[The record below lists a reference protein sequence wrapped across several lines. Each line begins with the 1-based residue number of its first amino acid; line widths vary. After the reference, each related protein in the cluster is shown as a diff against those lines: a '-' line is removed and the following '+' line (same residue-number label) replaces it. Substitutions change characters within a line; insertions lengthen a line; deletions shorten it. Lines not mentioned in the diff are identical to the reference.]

1 MIEVSRMKKWFYC
14 VWAVVLLAW
23 MHSISAQSLPPFK
36 APNTNYRAV
45 TLGNYLGELNE
56 ENANLKIRRLS
67 VDSAKANAKDAG
79 KPYLSPILT
88 YVRGSMYTQAPYS
101 GYTNPASNTLGAM
114 VTIEGWGKRSAREA
128 QAEADAKHKLAEM
141 ITESKAIE
149 TEAIFNYIDALRT
162 KLLWQSYQ
170 AAIDG
175 LKQYQA
181 GGSAQEAEF
190 IAAQKIL
197 ANDLKYYS
205 YGLVNYLGKAD
216 SDLILPVG
224 TLNMEPQNFK
234 VEELIAHAR
243 ENRADISSG
252 QAAVESAAATLE
264 VVKASK
270 NVDFLPGVYYTQT
283 PPYSSSGVNYGT
295 QQSFSFLVNVPLGNG
310 LLVSSDITTAANNQA
325 EQEVNLIAIKSKIV
339 TEINQTYLQY
349 LSAKDRLEAANKA
362 FNQAKA
368 GKNSIQG
375 ILRFRDA
382 EYELFDARTVH
393 AKTLILLNRLS
404 GNFEVPNLH

>member
-1 MIEVSRMKKWFYC
+1 
-14 VWAVVLLAW
+14 
-23 MHSISAQSLPPFK
+23 
-36 APNTNYRAV
+36 
-45 TLGNYLGELNE
+45 
-56 ENANLKIRRLS
+56 
-67 VDSAKANAKDAG
+67 
-79 KPYLSPILT
+79 
-88 YVRGSMYTQAPYS
+88 
-101 GYTNPASNTLGAM
+101 M

-128 QAEADAKHKLAEM
+128 QAQADAKYKLAEM

-205 YGLVNYLGKAD
+205 YGMVNYLGKVD
-216 SDLILPVG
+216 SELILPLG

-252 QAAVESAAATLE
+252 KAAVDSAAASLE

-270 NVDFLPGVYYTQT
+270 NVDFLPGIYYTQT
-283 PPYSSSGVNYGT
+283 PPYTTSGINYGT
-295 QQSFSFLVNVPLGNG
+295 QQSFSFLLNVPLGNG
-310 LLVSSDITTAANNQA
+310 LLVNSDITTAANNQA
-325 EQEVNLIAIKSKIV
+325 EQEVNLIAIKSKIA

-362 FNQAKA
+362 YNQAKA
-368 GKNSIQG
+368 SKNSPQG

>member
-1 MIEVSRMKKWFYC
+1 VIEVSRMKKWFYC

-181 GGSAQEAEF
+181 GGSAQEA
-190 IAAQKIL
+190 
-197 ANDLKYYS
+197 
-205 YGLVNYLGKAD
+205 
-216 SDLILPVG
+216 
-224 TLNMEPQNFK
+224 
-234 VEELIAHAR
+234 
-243 ENRADISSG
+243 
-252 QAAVESAAATLE
+252 
-264 VVKASK
+264 
-270 NVDFLPGVYYTQT
+270 
-283 PPYSSSGVNYGT
+283 
-295 QQSFSFLVNVPLGNG
+295 
-310 LLVSSDITTAANNQA
+310 
-325 EQEVNLIAIKSKIV
+325 
-339 TEINQTYLQY
+339 
-349 LSAKDRLEAANKA
+349 
-362 FNQAKA
+362 
-368 GKNSIQG
+368 
-375 ILRFRDA
+375 
-382 EYELFDARTVH
+382 
-393 AKTLILLNRLS
+393 
-404 GNFEVPNLH
+404 